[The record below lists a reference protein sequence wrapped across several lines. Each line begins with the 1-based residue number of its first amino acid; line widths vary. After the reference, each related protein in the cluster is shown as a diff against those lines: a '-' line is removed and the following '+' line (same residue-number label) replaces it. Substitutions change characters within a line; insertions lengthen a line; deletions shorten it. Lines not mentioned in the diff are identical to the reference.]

1 MDGLFADKGRA
12 RRSPHMQTSRLTHET
27 VDASLTYRRDGAER
41 FAGVLSPDAL
51 RDVTGITATD
61 RPGTRLYGMG
71 AALAPILSAS
81 GSVGSRVAAIQGP
94 DSRPVRAVL
103 FDKKTEMNWGLGW
116 HQDRT
121 IAVTERVEVL
131 GFGPWTVKD
140 GALHVAPPFE
150 VLAGM
155 ITVRI
160 HIDDVPET
168 NAPLLIA
175 PGSHRFGRIPEADV
189 ANTVQKCGT
198 YACVAEAGDMWLYAT
213 PILHAS
219 KVSQQPSRRRV
230 LQVDYAACDLPDGLR
245 WLGI

>member
-1 MDGLFADKGRA
+1 
-12 RRSPHMQTSRLTHET
+12 MQTSRLTRDT
-27 VDASLTYRRDGAER
+27 VDTCLTYRRDGAER
-41 FAGVLSPDAL
+41 FAGVLSRDAL
-51 RDVTGITATD
+51 GDVIGITTALATD
-61 RPGTRLYGMG
+61 RPGTRLYGTG
-71 AALAPILSAS
+71 ATLAPILSAS
-81 GSVGSRVAAIQGP
+81 GSVGARVAAIQGLG
-94 DSRPVRAVL
+94 SRPVRALL
-103 FDKKTEMNWGLGW
+103 FDKNAERNWGLGW

-121 IAVTERVEVL
+121 IAVTERVEVV

-155 ITVRI
+155 VTVRI

-175 PGSHRFGRIPEADV
+175 PGSHCFGRIPEAEV
-189 ANTVQKCGT
+189 ADTVQKCGT
-198 YACVAEAGDMWLYAT
+198 YACVADAGDIWIYAT

-219 KVSQQPSRRRV
+219 KASEQPSRRRV
-230 LQVDYAACDLPDGLR
+230 LQVDYAACELPGGLR